1 MSEVPNAEVTVSSGG
16 GALINSGSARNH
28 VVIGYASAGSLTVMN
43 QVDNTTLVDTY
54 VSGDAVKE
62 AARAIDKVSAPCF
75 FLRRNY
81 TPTASAKTTT
91 STIAGTALATV
102 SGTPLEALEY
112 VFAVT
117 TGGAVSSG
125 AVAYTLSLDNG
136 ATEIAG
142 TLASTGILSLGGG
155 LTLTFDPPANEL
167 VALATEL
174 RADFLAHFANAVAH
188 NSADA
193 TAAAIVSL
201 GAPATNAASLAVINQ
216 CRLAL
221 ISHLGN
227 NTAHDSFDVVDLPAL
242 GASATLQEA
251 RLLAIELKTVYN
263 LHRVATFVAAPAGL
277 LIATASVAAPVT
289 ILAAALISGGLS
301 QLADYPAQITF
312 TTAGVT
318 PSDAPATVT
327 VVGLDENGDP
337 QTMTAYA
344 LAQTAATVTTAES
357 WSAITSID
365 YPAADG
371 TSATVSIGIAASAHN
386 SADVTNVVTTA
397 SPSSG
402 TLVTNDEV
410 LVSTTDPSPAICS
423 LLKAGGG
430 TLTVT
435 ASGTPV
441 ETVYARIE
449 FLTAGVIGVDGI
461 TYRVS
466 LDNGKTWQPIA
477 SLGVDTTIVVNDR
490 RLDGTTTTT
499 GVTLTLV
506 ATETVA
512 VDTVVTFRT
521 TSPRVAI
528 ADVLTGI
535 DIAVNSQYK
544 QRGWRFMS
552 IVGEYTASEMAQ
564 IQTRLNTIQSSKKQ
578 WFYTMASFRDKRPY
592 EADLS
597 WTTEVALDRAT
608 LNADRVAPCAGYG
621 RGFTCPITGRL
632 DRRRAQLADV
642 VRRLCVDENVESG
655 QKNNG
660 PIGSEIAG
668 TIGGETAA
676 GDVTLYENGERV
688 EYDADVDSS
697 LADARITVLRAF
709 ANGGLGA
716 FINGSRLG
724 TGTASRFTR
733 TRDREVNDL
742 VSRAAYA
749 KAVSELLNNIR
760 RNPGTYPVGIPA
772 QAGDPGTP
780 LEADALTFKDEMETA
795 IKGAVGRKASS
806 IVVNFDKTVNLTGV
820 LGNTP
825 TPREIKWTVDVEG
838 IPVVEQAA
846 VQQNFLG

>member
-43 QVDNTTLVDTY
+43 QVDNTTLIDTY

-75 FLRRNY
+75 FLRRNS
-81 TPTASAKTTT
+81 TPVASTKTLNVTGKVGT
-91 STIAGTALATV
+91 STVTLTGTALEAREFIFTV
-102 SGTPLEALEY
+102 TSAGTIGTSNVGYSLS
-112 VFAVT
+112 T
-117 TGGAVSSG
+117 DGGATAATGSIVSP
-125 AVAYTLSLDNG
+125 
-136 ATEIAG
+136 AG
-142 TLASTGILSLGGG
+142 TLSIGYG
-155 LTLTFDPPANEL
+155 LTLN
-167 VALATEL
+167 
-174 RADFLAHFANAVAH
+174 FAVG
-188 NSADA
+188 
-193 TAAAIVSL
+193 T
-201 GAPATNAASLAVINQ
+201 
-216 CRLAL
+216 LAL
-221 ISHLGN
+221 N
-227 NTAHDSFDVVDLPAL
+227 DV
-242 GASATLQEA
+242 
-251 RLLAIELKTVYN
+251 I
-263 LHRVATFVAAPAGL
+263 
-277 LIATASVAAPVT
+277 
-289 ILAAALISGGLS
+289 
-301 QLADYPAQITF
+301 
-312 TTAGVT
+312 
-318 PSDAPATVT
+318 
-327 VVGLDENGDP
+327 
-337 QTMTAYA
+337 
-344 LAQTAATVTTAES
+344 
-357 WSAITSID
+357 
-365 YPAADG
+365 
-371 TSATVSIGIAASAHN
+371 
-386 SADVTNVVTTA
+386 
-397 SPSSG
+397 
-402 TLVTNDEV
+402 
-410 LVSTTDPSPAICS
+410 LVSSTDPAPAICS

-441 ETVYARIE
+441 ETVYARLE
-449 FLTAGVIGVDGI
+449 FLTAGIIGVDGI

-477 SLGVDTTIVVNDR
+477 SLGVDTAIVVNDR

-564 IQTRLNTIQSSKKQ
+564 IQTRLNSIQSSKKQ

-795 IKGAVGRKASS
+795 IKGAVGRKANS